1 MKRKQERWG
10 EAVKIEEQQS
20 LGFKIEQRDILA
32 NTATASSLAKN
43 TGDFSITND
52 NRAYMLG
59 TDQPL
64 NQLH

>member
-1 MKRKQERWG
+1 MRRSCEKEGTTELRLQGRTKRY
-10 EAVKIEEQQS
+10 S
-20 LGFKIEQRDILA
+20 T
-32 NTATASSLAKN
+32 NTATASSLAKDI
-43 TGDFSITND
+43 GGFSITNA